1 MKKLNHDVK
10 VGIWG
15 GIGAIGIFL
24 FAIGLAA
31 IGPYIEKKSKEFDG
45 KEESS
50 MSMSIEESALDDIR
64 DSLTELSVEF
74 NGKQYVLVDTAMDV
88 LQDYL
93 DTEED

>member
-1 MKKLNHDVK
+1 MRKLSHDVK

-31 IGPYIEKKSKEFDG
+31 IGPYIEKKSEEFDG

-50 MSMSIEESALDDIR
+50 MGMYIEESALDDIR
-64 DSLTELSVEF
+64 DSLVEQSVEF
-74 NGKQYVLVDTAMDV
+74 NGRQYVLVDTAIDT
-88 LQDYL
+88 LQEYL